1 MNPASL
7 SADPGRIPVPGTAPP
22 ETPDMTD
29 GPRDYAH
36 AGLIDNMDAH
46 AGKHTVRPRCPKSEL
61 FRCVFMRDRELTCLP
76 L

>member
-7 SADPGRIPVPGTAPP
+7 PTAPGRIPVPGTAPP

-29 GPRDYAH
+29 GPKDDAH
-36 AGLIDNMDAH
+36 AGLIGNMDAH
-46 AGKHTVRPRCPKSEL
+46 AGKHTARLHSQKSEL
-61 FRCVFMRDRELTCLP
+61 FRCVFKRDQELTCMP